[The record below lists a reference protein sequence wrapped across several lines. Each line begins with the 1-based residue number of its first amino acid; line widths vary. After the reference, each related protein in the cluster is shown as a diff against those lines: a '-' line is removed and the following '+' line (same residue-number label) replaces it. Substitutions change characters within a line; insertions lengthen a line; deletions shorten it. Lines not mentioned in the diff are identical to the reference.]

1 MRQYGFY
8 LFANSQIFSADLDGL
23 SLGVQLGQKG
33 VDVMTEF
40 GARGMRTAGVSR
52 TLTDCWV
59 SRKGKWGTR
68 PFETNRA
75 GRYVVP
81 SFLFFHEWG
90 VSVHRSELSRG
101 HVKSWAV
108 SFTSGPQSGPGKWDT
123 LRRADEKAQKWQGDA
138 LLRWAGSAGGLGTA
152 GLGALLPCSH
162 GTVSALVPG
171 TPRTT
176 SRCDFSLYHF
186 LPPFPAPSFKK
197 KNKIAV

>member
-81 SFLFFHEWG
+81 SFLFFHE
-90 VSVHRSELSRG
+90 
-101 HVKSWAV
+101 
-108 SFTSGPQSGPGKWDT
+108 
-123 LRRADEKAQKWQGDA
+123 
-138 LLRWAGSAGGLGTA
+138 
-152 GLGALLPCSH
+152 
-162 GTVSALVPG
+162 
-171 TPRTT
+171 
-176 SRCDFSLYHF
+176 
-186 LPPFPAPSFKK
+186 
-197 KNKIAV
+197 